1 MNVAVYV
8 VHGRELFELFH
19 RADCTHGSRSPA
31 LRAYDTSPRGV
42 ATTTRDTEIDQM
54 AEPSRSVSCA
64 CQGEQESRGDAGS
77 KQSDRKET
85 VKKTTSN
92 FLRETTV
99 HGNYLR
105 NICVAPDT

>member
-19 RADCTHGSRSPA
+19 RADCTHGSTAPA
-31 LRAYDTSPRGV
+31 LQVRHFTSRRGEQRLATLRSISWPNRRA
-42 ATTTRDTEIDQM
+42 
-54 AEPSRSVSCA
+54 PSRSTGRAELDS
-64 CQGEQESRGDAGS
+64 GGDAGS
-77 KQSDRKET
+77 KHGNGKES

-92 FLRETTV
+92 VATETTV

-105 NICVAPDT
+105 NICIVFDT